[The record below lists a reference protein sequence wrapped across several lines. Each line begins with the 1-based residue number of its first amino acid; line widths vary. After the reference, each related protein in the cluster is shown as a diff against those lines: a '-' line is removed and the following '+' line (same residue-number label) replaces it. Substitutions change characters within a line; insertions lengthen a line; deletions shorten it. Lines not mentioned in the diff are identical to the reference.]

1 MHEQF
6 SDLIQM
12 HKESKVP
19 EPLMI
24 NRETVEEV
32 LEDCGVSEQH
42 LDAFQEQFDAAFG
55 AGQTVSPKNIIDNR
69 RFDIKTTGV
78 TIQVKPEARDLI
90 QTKTIDGIKY
100 ILIRAEDNVEV
111 SGVTIQFEPEL
122 ATAQAGE

>member
-1 MHEQF
+1 
-6 SDLIQM
+6 M

-24 NRETVEEV
+24 DRQTIEEV
-32 LEDCGVSEQH
+32 LEDCGVSEQR
-42 LDAFQEQFDAAFG
+42 LDAFQEQFDVAFG

-78 TIQVKPEARDLI
+78 TIHVKPEARDLV

-100 ILIRAEDNVEV
+100 IMIRAEDNVEV
-111 SGVTIQFEPEL
+111 SGVTIQFEPER
-122 ATAQAGE
+122 TAEQTEHTSL